1 MAAQF
6 QTLSSYQTVQVLSA
20 NTVRNV
26 QYTGNE
32 SLPTGIG
39 YAYAIPLE
47 VWKRN
52 RGGDALGLI
61 AGQLEYLAEHQH
73 VVDGDAEQS
82 IDASGLLA
90 DAVALVVEYDRSA
103 TGLPPLQGTVTI
115 PVGDILLEASDPNIF
130 NASGKPSAE
139 SLCQAEY
146 DRLQALA
153 AG

>member
-1 MAAQF
+1 MAGQF
-6 QTLSSYQTVQVLSA
+6 QTLSSFQTIQVLAA
-20 NTVRNV
+20 NTVRHV
-26 QYTGNE
+26 EYTANQ

-39 YAYAIPLE
+39 YAYAVPLE

-52 RGGDALGLI
+52 QGGDALGLI
-61 AGQLEYLAEHQH
+61 ADQLEYLADNSH
-73 VVDGDAEQS
+73 VVGGDAEQR
-82 IDASGLLA
+82 IDSSGLLA
-90 DAVALVVEYDRSA
+90 DAVALIVEYERPT

-146 DRLQALA
+146 DRLAALA